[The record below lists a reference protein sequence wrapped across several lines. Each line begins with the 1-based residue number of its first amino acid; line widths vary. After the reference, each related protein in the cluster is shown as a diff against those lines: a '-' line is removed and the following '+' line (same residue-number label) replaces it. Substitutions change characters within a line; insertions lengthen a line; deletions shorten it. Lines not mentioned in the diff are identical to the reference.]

1 MEIIMKNIFLF
12 ILKFSISVKILNIL
26 NLLVLKK
33 QKFKEV
39 NIENTAILR
48 ELHKMEPFNFIPNPG
63 NLGDILLLKATIDF
77 FDQYKIQYRFWNGK
91 SKSENIVYGGG
102 GIWIPNYKHTW
113 IKVLPIFLE
122 AKKVLILPSSFY
134 ECLELIEILDDRFV
148 IFCREEKSYMYMKK
162 KCN

>member
-91 SKSENIVYGGG
+91 SKGTKSMINFAEKYG
-102 GIWIPNYKHTW
+102 
-113 IKVLPIFLE
+113 
-122 AKKVLILPSSFY
+122 
-134 ECLELIEILDDRFV
+134 LDVHVVR
-148 IFCREEKSYMYMKK
+148 Y
-162 KCN
+162 